1 MKDQTRKIFEAAY
14 QSLSEANHELMRPE
28 EDIVSMLVC
37 KNAQSAV
44 EGYLRGYLEDNDVDS
59 TQFRTIQSLY
69 QECVR
74 LNPKF
79 KKVDLDEFSCHS
91 PDKESKYCAEVSKVS
106 NCFKV
111 ANNLDSFLREERIIT

>member
-1 MKDQTRKIFEAAY
+1 MKDQTRKFFEAAY
-14 QSLSEANHELMRPE
+14 RNLSEANHELMRPE

-37 KNAQSAV
+37 KNAQNAV

-59 TQFRTIQSLY
+59 SKLTTIKALY
-69 QECVR
+69 HKCVD

-79 KKVDLDEFSCHS
+79 KELDLEEFSCHS

-106 NCFKV
+106 NCFRV
-111 ANNLDSFLREERIIT
+111 ANNLDSFLRQERVIS